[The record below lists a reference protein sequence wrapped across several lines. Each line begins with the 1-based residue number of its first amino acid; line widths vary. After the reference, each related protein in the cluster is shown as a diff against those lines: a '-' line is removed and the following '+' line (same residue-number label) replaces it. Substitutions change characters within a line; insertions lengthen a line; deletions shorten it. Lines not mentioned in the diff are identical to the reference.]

1 MSSHLSLISR
11 PFLLNF
17 VWLESRLYRWKQT
30 TLTSNDILI
39 YLLKTR
45 GDTALWDGQGWRWKK
60 GCEQTGSSRVRDH
73 MWMTLVGHSSTSLT
87 LQHETKREG
96 KFYVT
101 TQKYKHERRAKWIC
115 YAGVRKTIKP
125 NRRRRHHPMLFFT
138 VIVVVCIES
147 WAHFHFSQHVACRH
161 FIAII
166 EFLKWTQKFSPDN
179 EFLIS
184 LTSMNILYCCCLQLS
199 LSMNFICANCNSL
212 LFIPLLRVVF
222 KQQWTERK
230 QRNIIRAISSGC

>member
-1 MSSHLSLISR
+1 MSSHLSLIFR

-45 GDTALWDGQGWRWKK
+45 GHTALWDGQGWRWKK
-60 GCEQTGSSRVRDH
+60 GCEQTGPSRVRDH

-101 TQKYKHERRAKWIC
+101 TQKYKQRAACKVNLLCWREEN
-115 YAGVRKTIKP
+115 YQTKP
-125 NRRRRHHPMLFFT
+125 SSSSSSDAIFHRHRGSVHR
-138 VIVVVCIES
+138 IVS
-147 WAHFHFSQHVACRH
+147 SFS
-161 FIAII
+161 
-166 EFLKWTQKFSPDN
+166 L
-179 EFLIS
+179 
-184 LTSMNILYCCCLQLS
+184 
-199 LSMNFICANCNSL
+199 
-212 LFIPLLRVVF
+212 
-222 KQQWTERK
+222 
-230 QRNIIRAISSGC
+230 